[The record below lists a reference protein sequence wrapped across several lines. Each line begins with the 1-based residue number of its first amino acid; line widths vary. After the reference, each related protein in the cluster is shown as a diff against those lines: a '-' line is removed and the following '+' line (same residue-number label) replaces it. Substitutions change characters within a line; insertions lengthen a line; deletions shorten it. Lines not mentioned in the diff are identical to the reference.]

1 MTPLYPV
8 ARVPVPDLSLDISM
22 LGPDSISLYLIVSMQ
37 HLIVSSMQPYHGAA
51 LGRPQAPPCGIG
63 LLRGTVG
70 LPSRGGTVQRNSLA
84 FAAVTG
90 AVLWKTWTA
99 RRQRPVEIT
108 ERNFLSTG
116 SLMLDLALHGG
127 LHRGRMV
134 EIFGEPQSGKTS
146 LAFSCMQAALRNNQ
160 SCAVLDI
167 DRQWPPCDNKD
178 GLLIAKPAD
187 AESAMEMME
196 DLVKSRHFDLIILD
210 SVPSLVS
217 LEELQTDMTCRDARD
232 QVWKI
237 LSRFCAR
244 GQKILKETRTTII
257 FTNGLKNV
265 SDYGDIR
272 DAATLGGNAVKYRS
286 SVRIAVEQ
294 LEPLSLRW
302 AEEGQDDVKAVRTL
316 LQVVK
321 NKDGPRGALGPPV
334 ECDLLLGKGISWEKS
349 VLEAALDLQVMADEA
364 VVAFQGQSWAPS
376 DWPKV
381 LEEDPQVC
389 HQLTKACRKA
399 WLQRMT

>member
-1 MTPLYPV
+1 
-8 ARVPVPDLSLDISM
+8 
-22 LGPDSISLYLIVSMQ
+22 
-37 HLIVSSMQPYHGAA
+37 
-51 LGRPQAPPCGIG
+51 
-63 LLRGTVG
+63 
-70 LPSRGGTVQRNSLA
+70 
-84 FAAVTG
+84 
-90 AVLWKTWTA
+90 
-99 RRQRPVEIT
+99 
-108 ERNFLSTG
+108 
-116 SLMLDLALHGG
+116 MLDLALHGG
-127 LHRGRMV
+127 LPRGRMV

-167 DRQWPPCDNKD
+167 DRQWPPCRPQDS
-178 GLLIAKPAD
+178 LFVAKPD
-187 AESAMEMME
+187 SAESAMEMME
-196 DLVKSRHFDLIILD
+196 DLVKSRQFDLIILD

-217 LEELQTDMTCRDARD
+217 MEELQTDMTRRDVRD

-257 FTNGLKNV
+257 FTNGLKTV
-265 SDYGDIR
+265 SSDYADLR

-286 SVRIAVEQ
+286 SVRIAVQQ
-294 LEPLSLRW
+294 LEPMSRTW
-302 AEEGQDDVKAVRTL
+302 AEGQDVEAVRTL

-321 NKDGPRGALGPPV
+321 NKDGPQGGAPEPV

-364 VVAFQGQSWAPS
+364 VLAFQGQSWAPS

-381 LEEDPQVC
+381 LEEDPKVC